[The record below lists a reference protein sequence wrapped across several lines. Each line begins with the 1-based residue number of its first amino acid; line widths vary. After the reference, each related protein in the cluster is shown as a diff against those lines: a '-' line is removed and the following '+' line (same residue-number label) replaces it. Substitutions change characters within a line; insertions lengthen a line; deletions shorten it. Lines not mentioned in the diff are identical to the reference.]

1 VRALARHHHPVDTS
15 PAAKPST
22 DVSREGRPAKRSARR
37 TVVELCRH
45 SNATYVERTNIMK
58 RRHLVQ
64 ALLVASL
71 GTFAASGY
79 AQTNTTTDQTPGSP
93 GAAAPAAGTGT
104 TGGTTGTTTNTMG
117 AGAYGTT
124 QTGTMQPMSVDRI
137 RAYEHARANCEA
149 GPAAQRS
156 ECQSALS
163 KDYADIPGPCQ
174 KLTGNALDACVHGDY
189 PANAGMPVKPAR

>member
-1 VRALARHHHPVDTS
+1 
-15 PAAKPST
+15 
-22 DVSREGRPAKRSARR
+22 
-37 TVVELCRH
+37 
-45 SNATYVERTNIMK
+45 MK
-58 RRHLVQ
+58 RRYLMQ

-71 GTFAASGY
+71 GAFAATGY

-93 GAAAPAAGTGT
+93 GAATPAAGTGT
-104 TGGTTGTTTNTMG
+104 TAGGATGATTNTMG

-124 QTGTMQPMSVDRI
+124 TQTGTRSMSLERL

-156 ECQSALS
+156 ECQSVLNR
-163 KDYADIPGPCQ
+163 DYAGIPGPCQ

-189 PANAGMPVKPAR
+189 PANAGMPVKPAK